1 MSAAAPPDA
10 APPVGHGDAPRA
22 GRIVALAN
30 QKGGVGKTTT
40 AVNLGCALADAKRR
54 VLLVDL
60 DPQGNATTHL
70 GLGSAE
76 RRLSTYDVLLGR
88 ADAAQAARPSQIA
101 GLEVLPGVVDLSAA
115 EVELAQD
122 AARAT
127 RLAKALAPVRAR
139 YDVVLIDCPPSLGV
153 LTLNAL
159 AAADG
164 VLIPLQ
170 CEFFA
175 LEGLSLIVRTVDRVR
190 RSNNPRLQIE
200 GIVLT
205 MYDRRNNLSDQ
216 VAADVRSFMG
226 TRVFETVIPR
236 NVRVSEAPS
245 YGQPVQRYDVQC
257 PGAIAHAHLAR
268 EYLARLDGRP
278 TRRRAA

>member
-1 MSAAAPPDA
+1 MSAPSPEPA
-10 APPVGHGDAPRA
+10 GTPRRA
-22 GRIVALAN
+22 RIVAVAN

-40 AVNLGCALADAKRR
+40 AVNLATALADAKRR
-54 VLLVDL
+54 ALLIDL

-70 GLGSAE
+70 GLGPAQRRISSYDLLVGRAAAEQAVQPSAIDG
-76 RRLSTYDVLLGR
+76 LDVLP
-88 ADAAQAARPSQIA
+88 A
-101 GLEVLPGVVDLSAA
+101 VVDLSAA

-122 AARAT
+122 TARAT
-127 RLAKALAPVRAR
+127 RLAAALAPLGAR
-139 YDVVLIDCPPSLGV
+139 YDFVLIDCPPSLGV

-190 RSNNPRLQIE
+190 RSSNPRLQIE

-226 TRVFETVIPR
+226 SRVFETVIPR
-236 NVRVSEAPS
+236 NVRISEAPS
-245 YGQPVQRYDVQC
+245 HGQPVQRYDVQC

-268 EYLARLDGRP
+268 EYLTRLDGRP
-278 TRRRAA
+278 NGRRAA

>member
-1 MSAAAPPDA
+1 MSAAADPSE
-10 APPVGHGDAPRA
+10 APVSEANGAERQA
-22 GRIVALAN
+22 RIVAIAN

-40 AVNLGCALADAKRR
+40 AVNLATALADAKKR
-54 VLLVDL
+54 VLLIDI

-70 GLGSAE
+70 GLGPAQ
-76 RRLSTYDVLLGR
+76 RRLSTYDLLVGG
-88 ADAAQAARPSQIA
+88 AAAAQAVQPTAIG
-101 GLEVLPGVVDLSAA
+101 GLDVLPAVVDLSAA
-115 EVELAQD
+115 EVELAGD
-122 AARAT
+122 PARMS
-127 RLAKALAPVRAR
+127 RLATALAPLRSR
-139 YDVVLIDCPPSLGV
+139 YDLILIDCPPSLGV

-190 RSNNPRLQIE
+190 RANNPRLQIE

-226 TRVFETVIPR
+226 HRVFETVIPR
-236 NVRVSEAPS
+236 NVRISEAPS
-245 YGQPVQRYDVQC
+245 FGQPVQRYDVQC
-257 PGAIAHAHLAR
+257 PGAIAHGHLAL
-268 EYLARLDGRP
+268 EYLKRLGGRP
-278 TRRRAA
+278 TKRRAA